1 MKKLYPVYLNITGQK
16 CLVVGG
22 GDVAERKIKNLLEC
36 GARVMVVS
44 PECNKKVAGMVI
56 AGGIEYHQNNY
67 QTSDLEGAMLV
78 ISAADSEDVN
88 RKVAEDCLT
97 RGIPVNVVDSP
108 DLCNF
113 FIPSVIRRGDLA
125 ISISTGGKSPLLAVR
140 LRMELEK
147 QFGKEYEKFLEIMGR
162 VRQRVLAECDDPAV
176 RNEIFQRLIDSDI
189 LQMLKDG
196 EDYLAKERV
205 EECLSLLSE

>member
-1 MKKLYPVYLNITGQK
+1 MKKLYPVYLNITSQK

-56 AGGIEYHQNNY
+56 AGEIKYHQNNY

-88 RKVAEDCLT
+88 RKVAEDCLA
-97 RGIPVNVVDSP
+97 RGILVNVVDSP

-176 RNEIFQRLIDSDI
+176 RNEIFQRLIDS
-189 LQMLKDG
+189 
-196 EDYLAKERV
+196 
-205 EECLSLLSE
+205 